1 MMFISSLLHLTDCL
15 GNSLGRANSICPDIV
30 TIPFDFELYKN
41 IASKMYA
48 IVLSHADFLQAV
60 SIDEVLIEVAT
71 SKLPKTTVYSP
82 DPALE
87 LAHQIRA
94 EILAATHC
102 EASIGAS
109 HNVLLARLATRRA
122 KPANAFHLLPS
133 DITEFLA
140 PLSVESLPGIGW
152 ERAKKL
158 ETDLKVEKVGDLL
171 SWSKAELQK
180 VLGPLN
186 GEKYWGF
193 ARGIDPRELDGEK
206 PRQSV
211 SAEVNYG
218 IRFTTDDETEVSPS
232 CPLISV

>member
-1 MMFISSLLHLTDCL
+1 MMCISSLLHLTDCL

-71 SKLPKTTVYSP
+71 SKLPMTTVYSP

-94 EILAATHC
+94 EILAATQC

-140 PLSVESLPGIGW
+140 PLSVESLPGPRSWRPTLRSRRLVTSSLGA
-152 ERAKKL
+152 RRSCRRCL
-158 ETDLKVEKVGDLL
+158 DRSMGRSTGDLRGVSIRG
-171 SWSKAELQK
+171 SWMGRSLVK
-180 VLGPLN
+180 VSRRRSTM
-186 GEKYWGF
+186 GF
-193 ARGIDPRELDGEK
+193 
-206 PRQSV
+206 V
-211 SAEVNYG
+211 S
-218 IRFTTDDETEVSPS
+218 RRTTR
-232 CPLISV
+232 LR